1 MNSPESIT
9 SLPERPDDER
19 QRRMINY
26 SIAMGIRIVC
36 VLLCVF
42 VRGWWLVLPI
52 LGAVVL
58 PYVAVVLANV
68 STRRSGILN
77 APGQLALDQAPSES
91 SSSPPSSSGGA
102 TR

>member
-1 MNSPESIT
+1 MNTPESIT

-19 QRRMINY
+19 RRRVINY
-26 SIAMGIRIVC
+26 SIAMAIRVVC

-58 PYVAVVLANV
+58 PYVAVVLANLQ
-68 STRRSGILN
+68 TRRSGDVN
-77 APGQLALDQAPSES
+77 VPGQFALDSQGSASAFGSDE
-91 SSSPPSSSGGA
+91 A
-102 TR
+102 AR

>member
-1 MNSPESIT
+1 MNTPQSIT

-19 QRRMINY
+19 RRRAIHY
-26 SIAMGIRIVC
+26 SIAMGIRIIC

-42 VRGWWLVLPI
+42 VRGWWLILPI

-68 STRRSGILN
+68 TTRRSG
-77 APGQLALDQAPSES
+77 AVETPGQFAIGSTI
-91 SSSPPSSSGGA
+91 SPHPDEA
-102 TR
+102 HQ

>member
-1 MNSPESIT
+1 MNTPESIT

-19 QRRMINY
+19 RRRVINY
-26 SIAMGIRIVC
+26 SIAMAIRVVC

-42 VRGWWLVLPI
+42 VRGWWLVLPV

-68 STRRSGILN
+68 ETRRSG
-77 APGQLALDQAPSES
+77 AVSVPGQFALDSRDSFLGNGSDEA
-91 SSSPPSSSGGA
+91 A
-102 TR
+102 R

>member
-1 MNSPESIT
+1 MNTPESIT

-19 QRRMINY
+19 RRRVINY
-26 SIAMGIRIVC
+26 SIAMAIRVVC

-68 STRRSGILN
+68 ETRRAGSVSV
-77 APGQLALDQAPSES
+77 PGQFALES
-91 SSSPPSSSGGA
+91 RDSFLTKGSDEA

>member
-1 MNSPESIT
+1 MNTPESIT
-9 SLPERPDDER
+9 SLPERPDAER
-19 QRRMINY
+19 RRRVINY

-42 VRGWWLVLPI
+42 VRGWWLVLPV

-68 STRRSGILN
+68 GTQRAGVVST
-77 APGQLALDQAPSES
+77 PGQFELT
-91 SSSPPSSSGGA
+91 SGDSFVSNGTDEA
-102 TR
+102 AR

>member
-1 MNSPESIT
+1 MTSPESIT

-19 QRRMINY
+19 HRRMVNY
-26 SIAMGIRIVC
+26 SIAMAIRVVC

-58 PYVAVVLANV
+58 PYIAVVLANV
-68 STRRSGILN
+68 NSSRSGSIN
-77 APGQLALDQAPSES
+77 TPGQFAIGSINS
-91 SSSPPSSSGGA
+91 SSDSNSSDEA
-102 TR
+102 AR

>member
-1 MNSPESIT
+1 MNNPESIT

-19 QRRMINY
+19 RRRVIHY
-26 SIAMGIRIVC
+26 SIAMGIRIIC

-58 PYVAVVLANV
+58 PYVAVVLANA
-68 STRRSGILN
+68 STRRPGSVA
-77 APGQLALDQAPSES
+77 APGQYALNSASLS
-91 SSSPPSSSGGA
+91 SRSTGA
-102 TR
+102 DEAAR

>member
-9 SLPERPDDER
+9 SLPERAEDER
-19 QRRMINY
+19 RRRVVNY
-26 SIAMGIRIVC
+26 SIAMGIRVIC
-36 VLLCVF
+36 VVLCVF

-68 STRRSGILN
+68 TTRRTGTLDV
-77 APGQLALDQAPSES
+77 PGQFALSSAS
-91 SSSPPSSSGGA
+91 SSHIPTA
-102 TR
+102 TDEAAR

>member
-1 MNSPESIT
+1 MNTPESIT

-19 QRRMINY
+19 RRRVINY
-26 SIAMGIRIVC
+26 SIAMAIRVVC

-68 STRRSGILN
+68 ETRRSGTVS
-77 APGQLALDQAPSES
+77 APGQLALES
-91 SSSPPSSSGGA
+91 RDSFLAAGSDEA
-102 TR
+102 AR

>member
-19 QRRMINY
+19 RRRVINY
-26 SIAMGIRIVC
+26 SIAMAIRVVC

-58 PYVAVVLANV
+58 PYVAVVLANLE
-68 STRRSGILN
+68 TRRVGTVS
-77 APGQLALDQAPSES
+77 APGQFSLESRDSFLAHGSDEEAW
-91 SSSPPSSSGGA
+91 
-102 TR
+102 

>member
-1 MNSPESIT
+1 MNTPESIT
-9 SLPERPDDER
+9 SLPERPDAER
-19 QRRMINY
+19 RRRVINY

-42 VRGWWLVLPI
+42 VRGWWLVLPV

-68 STRRSGILN
+68 SIQRAGVVST
-77 APGQLALDQAPSES
+77 PGQFALK
-91 SSSPPSSSGGA
+91 SGGSFA
-102 TR
+102 SRGTDEAAR

>member
-1 MNSPESIT
+1 MNSPQSIT

-19 QRRMINY
+19 RRRAINY

-42 VRGWWLVLPI
+42 VRGWWLVLPV

-68 STRRSGILN
+68 TTRRSGPID
-77 APGQLALDQAPSES
+77 APGQFALSSADPSYHS
-91 SSSPPSSSGGA
+91 STSDEA
-102 TR
+102 HR